1 MSKQKRDPY
10 EVLGVSRNATADEIK
25 KAYRKLARKY
35 HPDANPGDN
44 QAAERFKEVSE
55 AYSILSDPDQR
66 AAYDNLGWAGLGA
79 TAGGTGGDPFAG
91 FGFGDIFGSIFS
103 DFFGERRGF
112 RREATGKHIRISLEL
127 TFEEAASGVKKKIT
141 VKKHETCSRCNG
153 SRAEPGTSPRRCSVC
168 DGSGVEEIRQ
178 RTPFGIMINQ
188 TICNACNGTGEMVD
202 HPCTLC
208 KGTGLEEK
216 TKKITVDIPAGID
229 DGQKVVVRGEGEPG
243 PHGAPPGNLYIII
256 RLKPHKYFHREGNEL
271 IYEHTINIAQAA
283 LGDTIYVPTLVKGEK
298 AKVKIPPGTEMNTIF
313 RLKNKGFP
321 NVNGYGRGDMHV
333 IIRISTP
340 KKLTPREKELL
351 TELKEIWATKK
362 DGS

>member
-10 EVLGVSRNATADEIK
+10 EVLGVSRNATSDEIK

-35 HPDANPGDN
+35 HPDANPGDD

-66 AAYDNLGWAGLGA
+66 AAYDHLGWAGLGA

-91 FGFGDIFGSIFS
+91 FGFSDIFGSIFS
-103 DFFGERRGF
+103 DFFGGTRTYQQR
-112 RREATGKHIRISLEL
+112 APTGKHIRIALEL
-127 TFEEAASGVKKKIT
+127 TFEEAAAGVKKKIT
-141 VKKHETCSRCNG
+141 VKKHELCSRCGG

-168 DGSGVEEIRQ
+168 GGSGIEEIRQ

-188 TICNACNGTGEMVD
+188 TTCNTCRGTGEMVE
-202 HPCTLC
+202 HPCSLC
-208 KGTGLEEK
+208 RGTGFEEK

-229 DGQKVVVRGEGEPG
+229 DGQRVVLRGEGEPG
-243 PHGAPPGNLYIII
+243 LRGAPPGDLYIVIK
-256 RLKPHKYFHREGNEL
+256 LKPHKFFHREGNEL
-271 IYEHTINIAQAA
+271 IYEKTINIAQAA

-298 AKVKIPPGTEMNTIF
+298 AKLKIPPGTEMNTIF

-321 NVNGYGRGDMHV
+321 NVNGFGKGDMH
-333 IIRISTP
+333 IIIKIATP
-340 KKLTPREKELL
+340 KKLSSREKELL
-351 TELKEIWATKK
+351 AELREIWAQKEQ
-362 DGS
+362 